1 MGTALLVSCAMH
13 VMHFAGSN
21 CFATFPSRP
30 RPALPAPPVQGRFE
44 ECIADCD
51 AAVDK
56 GREHRADFKLVAR
69 ALTRKANALVKLNRW
84 EGSAVPA

>member
-1 MGTALLVSCAMH
+1 MHCRCGSGTRPLCRL
-13 VMHFAGSN
+13 GRLRN
-21 CFATFPSRP
+21 CPYPPMPGTW
-30 RPALPAPPVQGRFE
+30 PAQGRFE
-44 ECIADCD
+44 ECISDCD

-84 EGSAVPA
+84 AASATGFLGVG